1 MYVILSQTPK
11 EVFVSYI
18 VVLFACGLLYP
29 MIRVFLGA
37 LGKGLS
43 RWR

>member
-1 MYVILSQTPK
+1 MYVVVSQTPK
-11 EVFVSYI
+11 EVFITYI
-18 VVLFACGLLYP
+18 VVLVACGLLYP
-29 MIRVFLGA
+29 MLKVIFGA